1 MSWDGRR
8 GIKVL
13 NGQRVFTPPD
23 YGGLN
28 CIHGKYLTICNSW
41 ITVCGINNPTGEYIY
56 NVLHNRNPWQ
66 VRQVVLSLSNPEAK
80 AKVLSQLTLLK
91 NGLKADTKVLYPNL
105 YELRINKGPGY
116 RVYYT
121 IKIIN
126 GKTIVL
132 LLGGDKST
140 QIRDIEKARKMAEEV
155 ASADITIIEF

>member
-1 MSWDGRR
+1 M
-8 GIKVL
+8 
-13 NGQRVFTPPD
+13 
-23 YGGLN
+23 Y
-28 CIHGKYLTICNSW
+28 YTIATHDKFDKW
-41 ITVCGINNPTGEYIY
+41 F
-56 NVLHNRNPWQ
+56 
-66 VRQVVLSLSNPEAK
+66 LSLSNPEAK